1 MASEK
6 NGVTENSGKEAAE
19 KFKAEANDFFRQEKY
34 SQAEEL
40 YSKAIEAD
48 STNAVYYA
56 NRSITHLKQENFG
69 YALSDA
75 SKAIELDSSYIK
87 AYYRYYFY
95 VIPFQIPIAIRTID
109 NFFQVWKLRNFSTV
123 TQILRETNL
132 KNLEALKL
140 PVLPF

>member
-87 AYYRYYFY
+87 AYYRYYFH
-95 VIPFQIPIAIRTID
+95 VICLQMPITDDRY
-109 NFFQVWKLRNFSTV
+109 FFSKMAVMSSRVIFVYFSDV
-123 TQILRETNL
+123 RPHIWH
-132 KNLEALKL
+132 
-140 PVLPF
+140 

>member
-87 AYYRYYFY
+87 AYYRYYFH
-95 VIPFQIPIAIRTID
+95 VISLPNANRRRSII
-109 NFFQVWKLRNFSTV
+109 FFQNGSQCGNFMSVFT
-123 TQILRETNL
+123 
-132 KNLEALKL
+132 
-140 PVLPF
+140 

>member
-48 STNAVYYA
+48 SSNAVYYA

-95 VIPFQIPIAIRTID
+95 VIYLQMPIADDR
-109 NFFQVWKLRNFSTV
+109 
-123 TQILRETNL
+123 
-132 KNLEALKL
+132 
-140 PVLPF
+140 